1 MSILGGIKS
10 VITNTAI
17 KMLNIRPAN
26 DSKITISEPL
36 SHAGNVIRNRLW
48 YRGEPSE
55 LDQFFKATASN
66 NDKVAQSR
74 FWAATPSEN
83 SNIRKMHSGLPSMM
97 ADRLC
102 DIVVSDIDKVQV
114 ENDIANAIWEEIS
127 KENKF
132 FELVQD
138 AITKTLVEGD
148 GAFKISG
155 DSELSKYPILEFFS
169 GDKVD
174 YRLNRGRL
182 TNVLFYTSYK
192 KGSKEYIL
200 EENYGKRSITYKLY
214 LDGKEV
220 PITSI
225 EETSKLKYVSYSG
238 DYIMA
243 IPIKFFKSPK
253 WENRGKSIFDTKSD
267 SFDSLDEVISQW
279 IDAFRDGRVNKYI
292 PECLLPR
299 NPNTG
304 EIIESNPFDNRYIS
318 TGTDSGENAKNEI
331 KTTQA
336 DIKYEAFIESYAK
349 ALDLCLQGIVSP
361 ATLGIDLKKTDNAEA
376 QREKEKTTLYTRSK
390 IIDVLTEV
398 IPQLID
404 LTLKVNDELS
414 GKAPGEYKGIIE
426 FGEYSTP
433 SFDAVVEIV
442 GKAKSL
448 GIMSLQKCIDELYGD
463 TMTDEEKALE
473 IARIKEES
481 GIYTTDE
488 PSTAGE
494 DEDELDNLD
503 VDIDE

>member
-1 MSILGGIKS
+1 
-10 VITNTAI
+10 
-17 KMLNIRPAN
+17 
-26 DSKITISEPL
+26 
-36 SHAGNVIRNRLW
+36 
-48 YRGEPSE
+48 
-55 LDQFFKATASN
+55 
-66 NDKVAQSR
+66 
-74 FWAATPSEN
+74 
-83 SNIRKMHSGLPSMM
+83 
-97 ADRLC
+97 
-102 DIVVSDIDKVQV
+102 
-114 ENDIANAIWEEIS
+114 
-127 KENKF
+127 
-132 FELVQD
+132 
-138 AITKTLVEGD
+138 
-148 GAFKISG
+148 
-155 DSELSKYPILEFFS
+155 
-169 GDKVD
+169 
-174 YRLNRGRL
+174 
-182 TNVLFYTSYK
+182 
-192 KGSKEYIL
+192 
-200 EENYGKRSITYKLY
+200 
-214 LDGKEV
+214 
-220 PITSI
+220 
-225 EETSKLKYVSYSG
+225 
-238 DYIMA
+238 MA

-448 GIMSLQKCIDELYGD
+448 GIMSLQKCMDELYGD

-481 GIYTTDE
+481 GLYTTDE

-494 DEDELDNLD
+494 DEDDLDNLD

>member
-1 MSILGGIKS
+1 
-10 VITNTAI
+10 
-17 KMLNIRPAN
+17 
-26 DSKITISEPL
+26 
-36 SHAGNVIRNRLW
+36 
-48 YRGEPSE
+48 
-55 LDQFFKATASN
+55 
-66 NDKVAQSR
+66 
-74 FWAATPSEN
+74 
-83 SNIRKMHSGLPSMM
+83 
-97 ADRLC
+97 
-102 DIVVSDIDKVQV
+102 
-114 ENDIANAIWEEIS
+114 
-127 KENKF
+127 
-132 FELVQD
+132 
-138 AITKTLVEGD
+138 
-148 GAFKISG
+148 
-155 DSELSKYPILEFFS
+155 
-169 GDKVD
+169 
-174 YRLNRGRL
+174 
-182 TNVLFYTSYK
+182 
-192 KGSKEYIL
+192 
-200 EENYGKRSITYKLY
+200 
-214 LDGKEV
+214 
-220 PITSI
+220 
-225 EETSKLKYVSYSG
+225 
-238 DYIMA
+238 MA

-414 GKAPGEYKGIIE
+414 GKAPGEYEGIIE

-448 GIMSLQKCIDELYGD
+448 GIMSLQKCMDELYGD

-481 GIYTTDE
+481 GLYTTDE

-494 DEDELDNLD
+494 DEDDLDNLD